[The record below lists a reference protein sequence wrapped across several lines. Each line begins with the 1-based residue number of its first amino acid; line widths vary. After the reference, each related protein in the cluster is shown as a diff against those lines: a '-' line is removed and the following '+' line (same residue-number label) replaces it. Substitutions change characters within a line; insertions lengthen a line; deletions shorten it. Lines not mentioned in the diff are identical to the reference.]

1 MNSRGCV
8 ANISRG
14 RYLLVI
20 LFIMRLHVCS
30 CLWPRVVVIVLN
42 SLYVDVGL
50 LTFFVTC
57 TLQPALD
64 NWISWACNLHYL
76 YGRAHTHDIT
86 R

>member
-42 SLYVDVGL
+42 
-50 LTFFVTC
+50 
-57 TLQPALD
+57 
-64 NWISWACNLHYL
+64 
-76 YGRAHTHDIT
+76 
-86 R
+86 